1 MHRVMMEIVYT
12 GIPACILSLIAAFV
26 IVIKS
31 FKGML
36 EEWQK
41 RDKRLCQVTN
51 EMNALKKDMP
61 EKQKRVTKLQLS
73 PATMKDRSI
82 PSRGPAI
89 LVLDAETSRLLP

>member
-41 RDKRLCQVTN
+41 CDKRLCQVTN

-61 EKQKRVTKLQLS
+61 EKQN
-73 PATMKDRSI
+73 TMKDRSI